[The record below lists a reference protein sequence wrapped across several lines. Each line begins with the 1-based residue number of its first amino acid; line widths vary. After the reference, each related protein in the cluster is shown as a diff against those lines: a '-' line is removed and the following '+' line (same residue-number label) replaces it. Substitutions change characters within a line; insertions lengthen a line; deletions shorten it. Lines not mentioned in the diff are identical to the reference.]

1 MDTARAASPVWSRG
15 LLAAHDAITA
25 SVFLWLW
32 IAPLSLGPDGVAQ
45 AMLVM
50 LVEFILIHA
59 SAFLGGIAFSTTR
72 SRASRLRSLALVALA
87 YLLFVAA
94 WAWVF
99 RAWWPFLAFGWLL
112 AGKLGVALDRRRPAP
127 ERHARMQADWA
138 LTTVLYLGG
147 IFATAIAALPR
158 LGLTPA
164 VQARLELP
172 GSGLWVDEPH
182 RVIAFGA
189 LYFGLLAWAKWRGWR
204 LPAGNRPGATG

>member
-1 MDTARAASPVWSRG
+1 MDTARAALPVWSRG
-15 LLAAHDAITA
+15 LRATPDAITA

-59 SAFLGGIAFSTTR
+59 SAFLGNVAFSDTR
-72 SRASRLRSLALVALA
+72 SHAAKIKALLLIGLA

-94 WAWVF
+94 WAWSF
-99 RAWWPFLAFGWLL
+99 NAWWPFLAFGWLL
-112 AGKLGVALDRRRPAP
+112 LGKLGVALETRRGRE
-127 ERHARMQADWA
+127 ERYARMQLDWSM
-138 LTTVLYLGG
+138 TSMVYLLGV
-147 IFATAIAALPR
+147 FATVMLPVPR

-189 LYFGLLAWAKWRGWR
+189 LYFGLLAWAKWAGWR
-204 LPAGNRPGATG
+204 LPAGNRPAATG